1 VKNENINFYF
11 SFDKINKIIFI
22 QIISHQ
28 TMGSGNSKT
37 ESLHYDVKDWDE
49 VERST
54 LYEVMRSKRG
64 E

>member
-1 VKNENINFYF
+1 
-11 SFDKINKIIFI
+11 
-22 QIISHQ
+22 
-28 TMGSGNSKT
+28 MGSGNSKT